1 MAEDEDGLV
10 GHILFSPAEILSMG
24 TRVKGMGLSPMVV
37 LPDRQREG
45 IGTQL
50 VTEGLERLQE
60 NACPYVIVLGHPE
73 YYPKFGFEPAE
84 KHRIVCQWE
93 GIPSNAF
100 MIRIFDSAVM
110 KGIEGIALYRDEFND
125 AI

>member
-1 MAEDEDGLV
+1 
-10 GHILFSPAEILSMG
+10 MG

-84 KHRIVCQWE
+84 KYRIVCQWE

-110 KGIEGIALYRDEFND
+110 EGIEGIALYRDEFND